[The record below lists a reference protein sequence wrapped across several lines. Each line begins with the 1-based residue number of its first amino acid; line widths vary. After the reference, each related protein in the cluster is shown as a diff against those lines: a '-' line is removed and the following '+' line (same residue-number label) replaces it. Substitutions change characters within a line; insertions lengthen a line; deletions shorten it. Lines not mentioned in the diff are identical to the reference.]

1 MQSQIGK
8 VVSSKTP
15 QTLTVV
21 FSYTTRHPKYK
32 KILKKE
38 TRMLVHCELDGIKEG
53 DLVKCVKSR
62 PFSKNKHFQA
72 VEIISSEAKTK

>member
-21 FSYTTRHPKYK
+21 FSYTKRHPKYQ

-38 TRMLVHCELDGIKEG
+38 TRFLVHNELEGVKEG
-53 DLVKCVKSR
+53 DEVRFVKSR
-62 PFSKNKHFQA
+62 PYSKNKHFKT
-72 VEIISSEAKTK
+72 VEIISSKS